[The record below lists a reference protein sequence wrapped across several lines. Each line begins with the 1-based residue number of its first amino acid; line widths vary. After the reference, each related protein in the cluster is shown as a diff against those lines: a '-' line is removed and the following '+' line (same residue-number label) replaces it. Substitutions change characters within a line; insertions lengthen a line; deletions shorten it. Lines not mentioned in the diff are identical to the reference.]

1 MKTVHVAV
9 GAITDSCGR
18 VLVALRPQNVH
29 QGGLWEFPGGKCEP
43 GESIDE
49 ALRRELQEELGIRVS
64 EHAPLCCIRHD
75 YPDKRVLLEVRRVLA
90 FTGEAQGRE
99 GQPLRWADIMS
110 LDPAQF
116 PAANAAIIQRLQ
128 MPDRIAITA
137 PASDLAGLRQQMSG
151 LLQQKLPVIHLRQP
165 ALAPEVLQAVLPEW
179 QEQCRQQG
187 STLVLNSTPEQFAR
201 TPTDGL
207 HVSARLAASLQARPV
222 AAQHSFSVSCHSRA
236 ELEHAQ
242 RIGADY
248 ALLSPVASTTSH
260 PDAPALG
267 WQCFAELIAGVNL
280 PIYALGGMQIADIPM
295 ALRSGAVGVAAISAF
310 A

>member
-165 ALAPEVLQAVLPEW
+165 
-179 QEQCRQQG
+179 
-187 STLVLNSTPEQFAR
+187 
-201 TPTDGL
+201 
-207 HVSARLAASLQARPV
+207 
-222 AAQHSFSVSCHSRA
+222 
-236 ELEHAQ
+236 
-242 RIGADY
+242 
-248 ALLSPVASTTSH
+248 
-260 PDAPALG
+260 
-267 WQCFAELIAGVNL
+267 
-280 PIYALGGMQIADIPM
+280 
-295 ALRSGAVGVAAISAF
+295 
-310 A
+310 